1 MNMEG
6 QPYETG
12 QAPER
17 GAGPPDSGA
26 ATPEPGLVQRVLLV
40 FMSPTKL
47 GEILRGRQ
55 PWFWTLAI
63 VAVVSVVLFFLVPS
77 DIFLETMREQAA
89 RRPQGQEFDPESAL
103 RMGRILGSIGWLLGT
118 FIAAAV
124 VAGVVYLVFNVMFG
138 GDLTY
143 KQHLSAVSHMYW
155 INMLGLILL
164 VPLWIAQE
172 DMQVRLGLGLLL
184 PDEPSSYFGHVLNSI
199 NLFGV
204 WSAAALGAMES
215 GLSGGRISLGKG
227 IWTVLAL
234 YLLWALISAVW
245 PTITGGVMG

>member
-6 QPYETG
+6 QPYDSG
-12 QAPER
+12 QAPEP
-17 GAGPPDSGA
+17 GARA
-26 ATPEPGLVQRVLLV
+26 PEPSAGEPAPGLVQRVLLV
-40 FMSPTKL
+40 FIAPIKL

-63 VAVVSVVLFFLVPS
+63 VAVVSVVLFLLVPS
-77 DIFLETMREQAA
+77 DIFVQTMREQAA
-89 RRPQGQEFDPESAL
+89 GRPQGQEFDPESAL
-103 RMGRILGSIGWLLGT
+103 RMGRIFGSIGALLGT
-118 FIAAAV
+118 FIGAAV
-124 VAGVVYLVFNVMFG
+124 IAGVVYLAFNVMLG

-155 INMLGLILL
+155 INLLGFILL
-164 VPLWIAQE
+164 VPLWIAKE

-184 PDEPSSYFGHVLNSI
+184 SEGPSSYIGHLLNSI
-199 NLFGV
+199 NLFGL

-215 GLSGGRISLGKG
+215 GLSGGRVSLGKG

-245 PTITGGVMG
+245 PTITGGMMG